1 MQAPVKIAKTEPDD
15 GMLSYG
21 NPVSR
26 KEIARKLM
34 LLRYELN
41 TLSDQIGKS
50 RDEAVSYS
58 YQKQYEA
65 RQKEFNL
72 YKDLKRRLQ
81 SVSIE
86 SHIHSDRYESP
97 KIGLQSFSQNKREC

>member
-1 MQAPVKIAKTEPDD
+1 
-15 GMLSYG
+15 
-21 NPVSR
+21 
-26 KEIARKLM
+26 M
-34 LLRYELN
+34 LLRYEMN

-50 RDEAVSYS
+50 RDEEVSYS

-86 SHIHSDRYESP
+86 SRIHSDR
-97 KIGLQSFSQNKREC
+97 